1 MLITGCQTI
10 PAAGRFGQDPGQYW
24 YGAGWASGFSW
35 SSCGRSLRPGARNVG
50 MLVFLE
56 TDRLLLRQFDRRDAD
71 LLVELDGDPTWAAL
85 QVCGFFLRQPD
96 QAKLVLHRAGRPIVL
111 RQLAGP
117 DPVCIG
123 EELAE

>member
-1 MLITGCQTI
+1 MGQGGLPNFHGAV
-10 PAAGRFGQDPGQYW
+10 AAGHFALVQECRH
-24 YGAGWASGFSW
+24 
-35 SSCGRSLRPGARNVG
+35 ARILG
-50 MLVFLE
+50 

-71 LLVELDGDPTWAAL
+71 LLVELGGDPTWAAL
-85 QVCGFFLRQPD
+85 QVCGLFLRQPD

-123 EELAE
+123 EKLAE